1 MRERLANLTNKYGC
15 RVLYALCAFGLVWID
30 VVRCNGAGHE
40 WQMAVNLTG
49 FCILPVILCRFLK
62 ARKAV
67 DGFGAVASTAD
78 GMQSAEKPGRG
89 RWLLILVYGSWF
101 LLSGICGILYYRAHA
116 EYGSAYNPALA
127 VGILEVVAYGSVAI
141 ALWRTLFAGKSNT
154 KCTSAPLTVVFYLWM
169 GMLAWC
175 VLSVNE
181 AIWPLWF
188 LVMFGALF
196 LQPASREDNE
206 ELLRGLADGIIL
218 GFFWVQGR
226 ALLYRPYDMPRY
238 HGYFY
243 NSNSNAMF
251 YFLTYAAVLAKLS
264 DIRRKDAACKGRK
277 AGLLCFSLL
286 AAVLC
291 DLAIFSLG
299 RSTMLTFFLTTLIWL
314 ICEERFF
321 ADRIFFLRFFRKGL
335 ALVLA
340 AAVCFLPVYGAI
352 RYVPALRHHPIW
364 FWDEYDE
371 QKSWRSFD
379 GIDSDRFVSL
389 PEFMDAF
396 LGRMRSEDT
405 EEVLK
410 EYTSQLPGAS
420 EDREWMCAGAGDPA
434 ALLPESKTA
443 SLSGLLP
450 LLTRTSVSTA
460 SAVALPSRTEG
471 SGGKVLAYADGV
483 TPGRDAEHPLY
494 LTLPSFPGERILGIR
509 AAIYGYVISELNLF
523 GHVPVYPDVWLLP
536 GFHLLHAHNGFLQM
550 AYNFGIPAGLL
561 LLLLNLWVIIR
572 VLRRLLRKEGGWQG
586 VFVLTVQLGFFLQGL
601 TENPLFPG
609 RSLLLFF
616 FLTLLPEI
624 RERKPSEERSAE

>member
-1 MRERLANLTNKYGC
+1 
-15 RVLYALCAFGLVWID
+15 
-30 VVRCNGAGHE
+30 
-40 WQMAVNLTG
+40 
-49 FCILPVILCRFLK
+49 
-62 ARKAV
+62 
-67 DGFGAVASTAD
+67 
-78 GMQSAEKPGRG
+78 
-89 RWLLILVYGSWF
+89 
-101 LLSGICGILYYRAHA
+101 
-116 EYGSAYNPALA
+116 
-127 VGILEVVAYGSVAI
+127 
-141 ALWRTLFAGKSNT
+141 
-154 KCTSAPLTVVFYLWM
+154 
-169 GMLAWC
+169 AWC
-175 VLSVNE
+175 ILSVNE

-206 ELLRGLADGIIL
+206 ELLRGLTDGILL

-226 ALLYRPYDMPRY
+226 ALLYRPYDTPRY

-251 YFLTYAAVLAKLS
+251 YYLTYAVVLARLS
-264 DIRRKDAACKGRK
+264 DLRRRDAAMKGRR
-277 AGLLCFSLL
+277 AGLLLFSLL

-291 DLAIFSLG
+291 DLVFFSLG
-299 RSTMLTFFLTTLIWL
+299 RSTMLTFFVTTLIWL
-314 ICEERFF
+314 LCEERFF
-321 ADRIFFLRFFRKGL
+321 ADRKFFFGFLRKGL

-371 QKSWRSFD
+371 QNSWRSFD
-379 GIDSDRFVSL
+379 GIDSGRFVSL
-389 PEFMDAF
+389 SEFMDAF

-405 EEVLK
+405 ENSLK

-420 EDREWMCAGAGDPA
+420 AVGEWRSAGTGDPPVP
-434 ALLPESKTA
+434 LLQNKTA
-443 SLSGLLP
+443 SLSGRIPTMSL
-450 LLTRTSVSTA
+450 TSVSTA
-460 SAVALPSRTEG
+460 SAAALPSRTEESDG
-471 SGGKVLAYADGV
+471 RVLAYADGI

-523 GHVPVYPDVWLLP
+523 GHVPAYSDVWLFA

-572 VLRRLLRKEGGWQG
+572 VLRRLLRKEGGWQDI
-586 VFVLTVQLGFFLQGL
+586 FVLTVQLGFFLQSL
-601 TENPLFPG
+601 TENPLFLG

-616 FLTLLPEI
+616 FLTLLTEI
-624 RERKPSEERSAE
+624 RERKPSEECSAE